1 MAQDHPVLIAVAQD
15 VQVID
20 QGPKEEIEAMKGI
33 LEIREEEKNTP
44 QIQAQGL
51 KMTKMVR
58 MLPKTRHMNFTRR
71 KSVNVRWK

>member
-1 MAQDHPVLIAVAQD
+1 MAQDHQALIAVAQD

-33 LEIREEEKNTP
+33 LEIREDVKNTP

-51 KMTKMVR
+51 KMIKMVG
-58 MLPKTRHMNFTRR
+58 MPLKTRHMNFTRR
-71 KSVNVRWK
+71 KSVNARWK

>member
-58 MLPKTRHMNFTRR
+58 MFPKTRHMNFTRR
-71 KSVNVRWK
+71 KSVNARWK

>member
-1 MAQDHPVLIAVAQD
+1 MAQDHLVLIAVAQD

-44 QIQAQGL
+44 QIQAQAL

>member
-51 KMTKMVR
+51 KMTKMVK
-58 MLPKTRHMNFTRR
+58 MPLKTRHMNFTRR